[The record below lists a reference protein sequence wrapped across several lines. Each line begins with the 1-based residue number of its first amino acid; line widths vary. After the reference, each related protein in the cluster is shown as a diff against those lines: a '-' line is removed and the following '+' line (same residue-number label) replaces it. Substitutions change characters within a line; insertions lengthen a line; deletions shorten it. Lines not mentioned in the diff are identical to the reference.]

1 MSTESGLPG
10 GGGGVYFNRCVF
22 NIILKV
28 KDYGSALDTRWL
40 TVLVQFT
47 QIDTNTQLSATPLY
61 TRLHFS

>member
-1 MSTESGLPG
+1 MSTESRLPG

-47 QIDTNTQLSATPLY
+47 QIDTNTVIGY
-61 TRLHFS
+61 TTVH

>member
-10 GGGGVYFNRCVF
+10 GGGGFYFNRCVF

-47 QIDTNTQLSATPLY
+47 QIDTNTVIGY
-61 TRLHFS
+61 TTVH

>member
-10 GGGGVYFNRCVF
+10 GGGGYFNRCVL

-28 KDYGSALDTRWL
+28 KDYGSALDNRWL

>member
-10 GGGGVYFNRCVF
+10 GGGGVYFNRGVF

-47 QIDTNTQLSATPLY
+47 QIDTNTVIGY
-61 TRLHFS
+61 TTVH

>member
-47 QIDTNTQLSATPLY
+47 QIDTNTVIGY
-61 TRLHFS
+61 TTVH